1 MEGQEKINR
10 RLYQEMVGEGG
21 ENKMNK
27 KIKPNKGFIS
37 KLQDAWD
44 DFDIFFRIEHPGI
57 TYAITISLSA
67 LTLFVSIVALVMK

>member
-1 MEGQEKINR
+1 
-10 RLYQEMVGEGG
+10 
-21 ENKMNK
+21 MNK

-44 DFDIFFRIEHPGI
+44 DFDIFFRIEHPEI